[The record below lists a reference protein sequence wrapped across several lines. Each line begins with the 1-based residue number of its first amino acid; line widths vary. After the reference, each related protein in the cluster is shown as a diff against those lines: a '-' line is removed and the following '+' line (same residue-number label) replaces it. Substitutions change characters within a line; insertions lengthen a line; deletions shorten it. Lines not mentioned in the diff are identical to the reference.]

1 MQVLCRSNHLSIG
14 TDASSRISLFLR
26 SLARK
31 RERVKSTHIYIY
43 FSSIV
48 KYSYVHVSHAR
59 FEDISLN
66 HPSLLRLCDTR
77 QEMYYSLARERER
90 ERASIRQRRVWS
102 WSSDIYKG
110 AGRCGNSSIIFLV
123 YSRFMSN
130 HNRTGSPRERKS
142 IGQRVTRSPRLGPW
156 DIFKRARLVLL
167 AHHAEPRIGIRV
179 RASVSASFRDSLSLS
194 LSPRR
199 DAIRVH

>member
-1 MQVLCRSNHLSIG
+1 MWHSPGDVLQF
-14 TDASSRISLFLR
+14 D
-26 SLARK
+26 
-31 RERVKSTHIYIY
+31 
-43 FSSIV
+43 
-48 KYSYVHVSHAR
+48 
-59 FEDISLN
+59 
-66 HPSLLRLCDTR
+66 
-77 QEMYYSLARERER
+77 ERER

-199 DAIRVH
+199 DAIRVHWKELAIPFSESAKSTSPIPRNFSSPRYDGAWRSMAKSFFIRLKTGTV

>member
-1 MQVLCRSNHLSIG
+1 M
-14 TDASSRISLFLR
+14 T
-26 SLARK
+26 LAR
-31 RERVKSTHIYIY
+31 RCITVW
-43 FSSIV
+43 
-48 KYSYVHVSHAR
+48 
-59 FEDISLN
+59 
-66 HPSLLRLCDTR
+66 
-77 QEMYYSLARERER
+77 RERER

-194 LSPRR
+194 LSLLAETLLEFIEKSWQSHFRKVRNRPLQFLGISRPLDSMGLGDR
-199 DAIRVH
+199 WRKVFSYV